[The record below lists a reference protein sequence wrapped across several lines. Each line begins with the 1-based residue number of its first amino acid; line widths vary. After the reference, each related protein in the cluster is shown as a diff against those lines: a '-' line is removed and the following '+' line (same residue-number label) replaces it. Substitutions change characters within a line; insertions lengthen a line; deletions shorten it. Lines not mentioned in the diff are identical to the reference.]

1 MILKISR
8 ELKTGIVAIVAISL
22 FVWGFNFLKGQN
34 IFAKTKRTFKTEYAN
49 VQGLN
54 TSSVV
59 TINGVV
65 VGKVLNITFS
75 KETSKKGALEVVF
88 SIDNDFEFSKNSIA
102 KIYSTSLMGGKSL
115 AVVPSY
121 EGETAMSGDILK
133 GEIESDIFSTA
144 SEMLNPLQAKFEN
157 VISNIDSLMVGL
169 NDVLDVNSRNHL
181 KASIIQLNSTLT
193 TFNQA
198 GKKMD
203 NILASNAN
211 SLNATISNAEKI
223 TNDFSKISENLASVN
238 FAETVQNLEKTLANV
253 NSLLG
258 NIENGEG
265 TIGKLMTD
273 DQMYVN
279 LENASKELEELLR
292 EFKEHPKR
300 FVHFSL
306 FGKKDKG
313 FQKKSSVDKNQK

>member
-8 ELKTGIVAIVAISL
+8 ELKTGIVAVVAIAL

-34 IFAKTKRTFKTEYAN
+34 VFAKTKRTFKTEYAN

-54 TSSVV
+54 TASVV

-65 VGKVLNITFS
+65 VGKVLDITFS
-75 KETSKKGALEVVF
+75 NEPTKKGSLEVVF
-88 SIDNDFEFSKNSIA
+88 SIDNDFEFSKKSIA
-102 KIYSTSLMGGKSL
+102 KIYSASLMGGKSL

-121 EGETAMSGDILK
+121 EGETAISGDVLR

-169 NDVLDVNSRNHL
+169 NDVLDISSRNHI
-181 KASIIQLNSTLT
+181 KAAIIQLNSTMT
-193 TFNQA
+193 TFNSA
-198 GKKMD
+198 GKKLD
-203 NILASNAN
+203 NILASNSDAI
-211 SLNATISNAEKI
+211 NATLSNAEKI
-223 TNDFSKISENLASVN
+223 TNDFAKLSENLATVDL
-238 FAETVQNLEKTLANV
+238 AGTVQDLEKTLKSV
-253 NSLLG
+253 NSLLS
-258 NIENGEG
+258 NIEKGNG

-313 FQKKSSVDKNQK
+313 FKQEKVSDKN

>member
-1 MILKISR
+1 MKISR
-8 ELKTGIVAIVAISL
+8 ELKTGIVAVIAISL
-22 FVWGFNFLKGQN
+22 FVWGFNFLKGMN
-34 IFAKTKRTFKTEYAN
+34 IFAKTSRSFRTEYAN

-54 TSSVV
+54 TASVV

-75 KETSKKGALEVVF
+75 KEVTKKGSLEVEF
-88 SIDNDFEFSKNSIA
+88 SIDNDFQFSRKSIA
-102 KIYSTSLMGGKSL
+102 KIYSASLMGGKSL

-121 EGETAMSGDILK
+121 DGEIAVSGDVLK

-157 VISNIDSLMVGL
+157 VITNVDSLMVGL

-181 KASIIQLNSTLT
+181 KATIVQLNSTVT
-193 TFNQA
+193 TFNNA
-198 GKKMD
+198 GKKLDKM
-203 NILASNAN
+203 LALNTN
-211 SLNATISNAEKI
+211 SLTATLSNAEKI
-223 TNDFSKISENLASVN
+223 TNDFSKFSSNLASVDL
-238 FAETVQNLEKTLANV
+238 AETVRDLEKTLSNV
-253 NSLLG
+253 NMLLT
-258 NIENGEG
+258 NIENGKG

-273 DQMYVN
+273 DTMYTN

-292 EFKEHPKR
+292 DFKEHPKR

-313 FQKKSSVDKNQK
+313 YQKKSD

>member
-22 FVWGFNFLKGQN
+22 FVWGFNFLKGMN
-34 IFAKTKRTFKTEYAN
+34 LFSKANRTFKTEYAN

-54 TSSVV
+54 TASVV

-65 VGKVLNITFS
+65 VGKVLDITFS
-75 KETSKKGALEVVF
+75 KESTKKGSLEVEF
-88 SIDNDFEFSKNSIA
+88 SVENDFEFSKSSVA

-121 EGETAMSGDILK
+121 DGETAVSGDVLR

-144 SEMLNPLQAKFEN
+144 SEMLNPMQAKIEN

-169 NDVLDVNSRNHL
+169 NDVLDINSRNHL
-181 KASIIQLNSTLT
+181 KATIIQLNNTVT
-193 TFNQA
+193 TFNNA
-198 GKKMD
+198 GKKLD
-203 NILASNAN
+203 NMLAAN
-211 SLNATISNAEKI
+211 SSSITATISNAKKI
-223 TNDFSKISENLASVN
+223 TDDFSKFSANLASVN
-238 FAETVQNLEKTLANV
+238 LAETVQNLEKTLDNV
-253 NSLLG
+253 NTLLT
-258 NIENGEG
+258 NIENGKG

-273 DQMYVN
+273 DQMYIN
-279 LENASKELEELLR
+279 LENASKEMEELLR
-292 EFKEHPKR
+292 EMKEHPKR

-313 FQKKSSVDKNQK
+313 YQEKSELDKNQK

>member
-8 ELKTGIVAIVAISL
+8 ELKTGIIAVVAISL
-22 FVWGFNFLKGQN
+22 FVWGFNFLKGERL
-34 IFAKTKRTFKTEYAN
+34 FAKANRTFKTEYAN

-54 TSSVV
+54 TASVV
-59 TINGVV
+59 TINGVI
-65 VGKVLNITFS
+65 VGKVLEITFS
-75 KETSKKGALEVVF
+75 NEPTKKGFLEVEF
-88 SIDNDFEFSKNSIA
+88 SINNDFEFSKNSIA

-115 AVVPSY
+115 AIVPSY
-121 EGETAMSGDILK
+121 EGETAMSGDLLK

-157 VISNIDSLMVGL
+157 VITNIDSLMVGL
-169 NDVLDVNSRNHL
+169 NDILDINSRNHL
-181 KASIIQLNSTLT
+181 KAAIIQLNSTMT
-193 TFNQA
+193 TFNSA
-198 GKKMD
+198 GKKLD
-203 NILASNAN
+203 NILASNTN
-211 SLNATISNAEKI
+211 SLKATLNNAEKI
-223 TNDFSKISENLASVN
+223 TNDFSKLSENLASVN
-238 FAETVQNLEKTLANV
+238 LAGTVQDLEKTLSNV
-253 NSLLG
+253 NSLLS
-258 NIENGEG
+258 NIEKGKG

-273 DQMYVN
+273 DQMYIN

-313 FQKKSSVDKNQK
+313 IQKEKVSDKN